1 MDAGAKISPP
11 IAGALWRAELRATL
25 ALAWPLIL
33 ANVTQQVIQA
43 TDILLMGRLGATQLA
58 AATLALNMTFT
69 FNLLLLGILIASSP
83 MMATA
88 LGQRFNAVRDV
99 RRTFR
104 AGLWILIVSLPPY
117 WLVLWHVGTL
127 MRALGQSPEL
137 ASQGQTFLRA
147 YMWCTAPWLLFQLL
161 RNFVSALERP
171 RMILWLSI
179 SGIALNALLSWSLIF
194 GHFGLPALG
203 LVGGGLGS
211 TLTWWLLCAALIA
224 FVYRDRQF
232 RRFHLFGRFWRFD
245 RERTMAMVKLGWPI
259 GVTMALEMGVFALA
273 AYFMGW
279 IGAPAVAAHAVAL
292 QIAALT
298 FMVPLGLGQAAT
310 VRVGLALG
318 RQDEAGIARAGWTSW
333 IVGVG
338 FMGAMAI
345 VMWSIPRPLV
355 TIFLAD
361 VPANSAVIALA
372 VSFLQVAAAF
382 QLVDGAQVIGA
393 GMLRGLHDTRWPLIF
408 ALFGYWV
415 VGLGIGAWLGFG
427 ADWKGVG
434 IWIGLASGLAAV
446 AVLMLARWL
455 LRDRIG
461 LTRLAHA

>member
-1 MDAGAKISPP
+1 MADKP
-11 IAGALWRAELRATL
+11 WRGELRATL

-33 ANVTQQVIQA
+33 ANLTQQAIQA
-43 TDILLMGRLGATQLA
+43 TDVLLMGRLGASQLA
-58 AATLALNMTFT
+58 AATLALNLTFT
-69 FNLLLLGILIASSP
+69 FNLLMLGLVIASSP

-88 LGQRFNAVRDV
+88 LGKRSNAVREV

-104 AGLWILIVSLPPY
+104 AGLWLIAVMLPPY
-117 WLVLWHVGTL
+117 WLVLWHVGDL
-127 MRALGQSPEL
+127 MRLFGESDEL
-137 ASQGQTFLRA
+137 ARQGQTFLRA

-171 RMILWLSI
+171 RMVLWLSLG
-179 SGIALNALLSWSLIF
+179 GIAVNALLSWSLIF

-211 TLTWWLLCAALIA
+211 TLTWIAMCAALT
-224 FVYRDRQF
+224 VVVLTDRQF
-232 RRFHLFGRFWRFD
+232 QRFHLFGRFWRFD
-245 RERTMAMVKLGWPI
+245 RERTLALVRLGWPI

-279 IGAPAVAAHAVAL
+279 IGAPAVAAHAIAL

-318 RQDEAGIARAGWTSW
+318 RRDEPGIARAGWTSW

-338 FMGAMAI
+338 FMGAMAL

-355 TIFLAD
+355 TLFLAD
-361 VPANSAVIALA
+361 VPPNAAVIALA
-372 VSFLQVAAAF
+372 VSFLKVAAAF

-393 GMLRGLHDTRWPLIF
+393 GMLRGLHDTRWPLMF
-408 ALFGYWV
+408 ALFGYWG
-415 VGLGIGAWLGFG
+415 VGLGIGAWLAFG
-427 ADWKGVG
+427 ADWKGLG

-446 AVLMLARWL
+446 AVLMLARWV
-455 LRDRIG
+455 LRDRLG
-461 LTRLAHA
+461 LAHLAHA

>member
-1 MDAGAKISPP
+1 MDAGATISPP
-11 IAGALWRAELRATL
+11 MAGSPWRAELRATL

-33 ANVTQQVIQA
+33 ANVTQQAIQA
-43 TDILLMGRLGATQLA
+43 TDILLMGRLGASQLA

-117 WLVLWHVGTL
+117 WLVLWHVGAL

-245 RERTMAMVKLGWPI
+245 RERTMAMVRLGWPI